1 MQVDWL
7 ENQQQER
14 VRGLKKNVTEH
25 ACILKFDWYF
35 KIGTQGR
42 FMLAFTSGKTGWRQG
57 MQVEFEGNK
66 FDET

>member
-35 KIGTQGR
+35 KIGTQDR
-42 FMLAFTSGKTGWRQG
+42 FMLAFYLWENGLKTRYASRIRR
-57 MQVEFEGNK
+57 K
-66 FDET
+66 

>member
-7 ENQQQER
+7 ENQQRER
-14 VRGLKKNVTEH
+14 VRGLKMNVTEH

-42 FMLAFTSGKTGWRQG
+42 FMLAFYLWENGLKTRYASRIRR
-57 MQVEFEGNK
+57 K
-66 FDET
+66 